1 MEQLNIFHLVK
12 QSVTTRQAASFYGL
26 NIGRNGMCRCPFHND
41 HTPSMKVDERFH
53 CFGCQADGDVI
64 DFTAR
69 LFDISPLAAAQKLAA
84 DFGLSSGISPLS
96 EEEKKKILERK
107 RERLKQTGLQK
118 EIYNMIRTLIDYHW
132 LLRDW
137 KEQLA
142 PESPND
148 PIDPLFVEALHNID
162 KVNYYLDSLM
172 EGSHH
177 EQIAFLLD
185 HRKEVKRI
193 EERIR
198 KYHDEPGVH

>member
-1 MEQLNIFHLVK
+1 MEQLNIFQLVK

-26 NIGRNGMCRCPFHND
+26 SIGRNGMCRCPFHND
-41 HTPSMKVDERFH
+41 RTPSLKVDDRFH

-69 LFDISPLAAAQKLAA
+69 LFDISPLVAAQKLAT
-84 DFGLSSGISPLS
+84 DFGLAYGISPLS
-96 EEEKKKILERK
+96 EEEKKRILEQK
-107 RERLKQTGLQK
+107 RGRLKQTWLQK
-118 EIYNMIRTLIDYHW
+118 EIHSMIRTLIDYHW

-142 PESPND
+142 PESPDD

-162 KVNYYLDSLM
+162 KVDHYLDALM
-172 EGSHH
+172 EGSHR

-198 KYHDEPGVH
+198 KYHNETGVH